1 MFRGLNNKT
10 ATNPVEI
17 AKIFNNKLDSIA
29 EKIRA
34 SVKYSHKYFS
44 EYMENNSSK
53 SFFLPPTSKNEI
65 SSIISSLNPSST
77 AITMTQYLFCQI

>member
-1 MFRGLNNKT
+1 MFRELNNKT

-17 AKIFNNKLDSIA
+17 AKIFNSQLDSIA

-53 SFFLPPTSKNEI
+53 SFILPPTNKNEI

-77 AITMTQYLFCQI
+77 AITMT